1 MNSKIQARGFTLIEM
16 LIAVAILAIL
26 AAIAMPSYMR
36 YVERGHVTNA
46 KAALIQ
52 IYSVVKQRMIVNPTL
67 IKYDEFN
74 QNLANIVDEVK
85 GNVDASVSERYDI
98 SVPDSQHLA
107 ATPKAST
114 GYSLSV
120 RVDRHGNALFC
131 KDAAAAREKQPDTA
145 KCKPSL
151 NDF

>member
-1 MNSKIQARGFTLIEM
+1 MIKRRSQGFTLIEV
-16 LIAVAILAIL
+16 LIAVAILGIL
-26 AAIAMPSYMR
+26 AAIAMPSYLR
-36 YVERGHVTNA
+36 YVERGNVTNA
-46 KAALIQ
+46 KASLIQ
-52 IYSVVKQRMIVNPTL
+52 ISSEIKKRMIADPTL
-67 IKYDEFN
+67 NKPGESE
-74 QNLANIVDEVK
+74 QNMVKIVDEVK

-98 SVPDSQHLA
+98 SVPDSQHIA

-120 RVDRHGNALFC
+120 RMDRHGNALFC
-131 KDAAAAREKQPDTA
+131 KDAAAAKAKQPDTA